1 MKISDLAA
9 LSLRNLG
16 RRKGRTALT
25 VVGIVLGTC
34 LIVVLISL
42 GIAQNQNYDKML
54 SEWGDLTQ
62 IQIWGGSSYT
72 VMMNGN
78 VVTENQPA
86 QLNDEGIAAICAL
99 DHVVAATP
107 QYNPYS
113 LNGRIYAGKGD
124 RYETN
129 IYNIYGLYPE
139 AMEPMGFTLQSG
151 EWLSDD
157 ASYGKKVIPV
167 LVGPYAGYNFEDT
180 RRSYDSPKRY
190 RWQGQTDAN
199 GNELPPFVDI
209 EKDTL
214 TLTLQSYEDE
224 NGNVKSKSW
233 ELKVVGVMNEDTAKG
248 WWTQSGFVMRLKDLR
263 MLEEEYRELTGD
275 KSEARTNYD
284 EVYVKVDDMDNV
296 DAVTEALNDMGFT
309 DTYSISDQR
318 EQMQAQVARNQMM
331 LGGIAAISLLVAALN
346 IANTMTMA
354 IYERTREI
362 GIMKVLGCE
371 LGTIRG
377 QFLFESGTL
386 GFLGGVIGCTIG
398 LGISALLNHLTDIL
412 MWVQQTFG
420 QNIDLYA
427 ILGDS
432 AYYMG
437 EDNILS
443 VVPWWLLALALAFA
457 TVIGLVFGVIPAN
470 RAVKISAL
478 EAIRHD

>member
-9 LSLRNLG
+9 LSMRNLG

-25 VVGIVLGTC
+25 VIGIVLGTC

-42 GIAQNQNYDKML
+42 GIAQNQNYDQML

-62 IQIWGGSSYT
+62 IQIYNWGSR
-72 VMMNGN
+72 
-78 VVTENQPA
+78 PA
-86 QLNDEGIAAICAL
+86 GEDTLKLDDAGVATIQQLE
-99 DHVVAATP
+99 HVVAATP
-107 QYNPYS
+107 YYNPS
-113 LNGRIYAGKGD
+113 LNGTITAGRNG
-124 RYETN
+124 RYETY
-129 IYNIYGLYPE
+129 IYNLTGIYPE
-139 AMEPMGFTLQSG
+139 AMEPMGFTLADG
-151 EWLSDD
+151 DFLTREMNV
-157 ASYGKKVIPV
+157 GKGKLPI
-167 LVGPYAGYNFEDT
+167 LVGKYAGYNFEDT
-180 RRSYDSPKRY
+180 RYGYDNYEKRY

-209 EKDTL
+209 AKDEMTL
-214 TLTLQSYEDE
+214 TITNGDE
-224 NGNVKSKSW
+224 QNPKTQSW
-233 ELKVVGVMNEDTAKG
+233 ELVVVGTMEESAGN
-248 WWTQSGFVMRLKDLR
+248 WWTQNGFAMRLEDVR
-263 MLEEEYRELTGD
+263 MLEQAYRDLMGD
-275 KSEARTNYD
+275 RSKPDSEFN
-284 EVYVKVDDMDNV
+284 EVYVKVDDMNNV
-296 DAVTEALNDMGFT
+296 DAVSDALNDLGFT
-309 DTYSISDQR
+309 DLYSISDQR
-318 EQMQAQVARNQMM
+318 EQMQAQVARNQLM

-371 LGTIRG
+371 LRTIRG

-386 GFLGGVIGCTIG
+386 GFLGGVIGCAIG
-398 LGISALLNHLTDIL
+398 VGISFFLNHLTDIL
-412 MWVQQTFG
+412 LWAQSTFG
-420 QNIDLYA
+420 QEFDIYA
-427 ILGDS
+427 ILGES

-437 EDNILS
+437 ESNTIS